1 MPQHLTLVQMN
12 DSHAYFEPH
21 PELFWSGNRLVYRT
35 AGGYARVASALNA
48 IRAERPGAVLAF
60 DGGDTFHGTYAAV
73 HTQGEVLIPVLDA
86 LRFDAMTAHWDF
98 AYGPAR
104 LRELATRLPYPV
116 LAANCYDEAT
126 GDRPFPAWRI
136 CEAGGV
142 RVGVIGLAAVIVDRI
157 MPPTFNQGI
166 RLTLGNDELPE
177 LIGTLRGQEQV
188 DLVVVLS
195 HLGFPQDM
203 KLAREVGGIDVLL
216 SSHTHN
222 RLQRPARAGETLVIQ
237 SGSHGAFL
245 GRLDLEIDG
254 GRVVDFRHEL
264 LTVDDQIASDLD
276 VQAIVAGSLAPYRD
290 ELGEVVGRVATPLN
304 RGTALECTM
313 DNFLLQALQ
322 HATGAT
328 LAFSNGWRYGA
339 PVLPGPVTRD
349 DLYNIIPVN
358 PPVSLVDLTG
368 EEIWS
373 MLEENLE
380 HTYARD
386 PYQQMGGYVKRAL
399 GLNALVKI
407 ENPPGTRLQ
416 ELFVEGR
423 PVDRSL
429 TYRAAFVTSQ
439 GVPKKYGS
447 NRQALTVRAVDAL
460 AAYLGS
466 APEIEAPLRG
476 TFTVI

>member
-1 MPQHLTLVQMN
+1 MAHRLTLVQMN

-21 PELFWSGNRLVYRT
+21 PELFWSGQRAVYRT
-35 AGGYARVASALNA
+35 AGGYARIAGALNA
-48 IRAERPGAVLAF
+48 IRAERPGATLAF

-73 HTQGEVLIPVLDA
+73 HTRGEALLPVLEA

-98 AYGPAR
+98 AYGPDR
-104 LRELATRLPYPV
+104 LRELAARLPYPV
-116 LAANCYDEAT
+116 LAANCYDDTT
-126 GDRPFPAWRI
+126 GERAFPAWRVV
-136 CEAGGV
+136 EAGGV

-157 MPPTFNQGI
+157 MPPTFHKGV
-166 RLTLGNDELPE
+166 RLTLGNEELPE
-177 LIGTLRGQEQV
+177 LIAVLRDQERV

-222 RLQRPARAGETLVIQ
+222 RLRAPVCAGETLVIQ
-237 SGSHGAFL
+237 SGSHGSFL

-254 GRVVDFRHEL
+254 GRVVDWQHAL
-264 LTVDDQIASDLD
+264 LTMDDSVTPDPD
-276 VQAIVAGSLAPYRD
+276 VQAIVAGALAPYRD
-290 ELGEVVGRVATPLN
+290 ALSEVVGRVRTPLN
-304 RGTALECTM
+304 RGTALESTM
-313 DNFLLQALQ
+313 DNFLLQGVQ
-322 HATGAT
+322 HATGAA

-339 PVLPGPVTRD
+339 PVLPGPVTRN
-349 DLYNIIPVN
+349 DLHNIIPVN

-368 EEIWS
+368 DELWT
-373 MLEENLE
+373 MLEDNLE
-380 HTYARD
+380 QTYARD

-399 GLNALVKI
+399 GLTALIKI

-416 ELFVEGR
+416 ELFIEGR
-423 PVDRSL
+423 PVDRAA
-429 TYRAAFVTSQ
+429 TYRAAFVTAQ
-439 GVPKKYGS
+439 GVPAKYGS
-447 NRQALTVRAVDAL
+447 KREDLPVRAVDAL

-476 TFTVI
+476 TFTVV